1 MKHTVKQITSQLRTF
16 AANHPEIIAVYLF
29 GSILTRNNPE
39 DIDIALLF
47 DTIPEDDTAKYRYGY
62 KVELINELMQLLK
75 TSDVDLT
82 FLNTAPPSVAMNILR
97 TGKRIVCTN
106 DRLVEQLEYRIRQK
120 YIDTKPLRD
129 IKAYYLK
136 KAYGPHDR

>member
-1 MKHTVKQITSQLRTF
+1 MKYDVHIVTEKLREF
-16 AANHPEIIAVYLF
+16 SAHHPEIIAVYLF
-29 GSILTRNNPE
+29 GSILTRQNPE

-47 DTIPEDDTAKYRYGY
+47 DHVPEIDQNKYRYGY

-75 TSDVDLT
+75 TNDVDIT
-82 FLNTAPPSVAMNILR
+82 FLNTAPPPVAMNILR
-97 TGKRIVCTN
+97 TGQRIICTD
-106 DRLVEQLEYRIRQK
+106 DRLVEKHEYRIRQK

-136 KAYGPHDR
+136 KAYGPHD

>member
-1 MKHTVKQITSQLRTF
+1 MKFDVKNIISKLQDF
-16 AANHPEIIAVYLF
+16 AAFHPEIIAIYLF
-29 GSILTRNNPE
+29 GSLLTRKNAE

-47 DTIPEDDTAKYRYGY
+47 DTVPEDDKDQYRYGY

-75 TSDVDLT
+75 TNDVDLT
-82 FLNTAPPSVAMNILR
+82 FLNTAPPPVAMNILR
-97 TGKRIVCTN
+97 TGQRIVCTN
-106 DRLVEQLEYRIRQK
+106 DRVVEKHEYRIRQK

-136 KAYGPHDR
+136 KAYGPHD